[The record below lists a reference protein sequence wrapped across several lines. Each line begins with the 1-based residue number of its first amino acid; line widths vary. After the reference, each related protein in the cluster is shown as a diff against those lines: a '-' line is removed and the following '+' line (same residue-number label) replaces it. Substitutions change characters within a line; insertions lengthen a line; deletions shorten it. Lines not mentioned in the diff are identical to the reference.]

1 MLEQVDMQNVNKFIL
16 ADKRVKAGLRA
27 EEVREQLD
35 PRALIQSLLSLVNE
49 ADNVSPEDLPKLKF
63 KADIY
68 TTVLKKCMPDLRSLE
83 IKESDNKHQT
93 LVIEMGSSKIDP

>member
-1 MLEQVDMQNVNKFIL
+1 MTINMENVNKFIL
-16 ADKRVKAGLRA
+16 AEKKIKSSLRA

-35 PRALIQSLLSLVNE
+35 PKAIIESLLSLVNE
-49 ADNVSPEDLPKLKF
+49 ADTMKVDDIPILKF

-83 IKESDNKHQT
+83 IKESNNDHKT
-93 LVIEMGSSKIDP
+93 LVIDMISPKE

>member
-1 MLEQVDMQNVNKFIL
+1 MYINTHEADKIIL
-16 ADKRVKAGLRA
+16 AEKKVKSGLRA

-35 PRALIQSLLSLVNE
+35 PKAIIESLLLLAE
-49 ADNVSPEDLPKLKF
+49 QADQVDIEDLPKLRF

-83 IKESDNKHQT
+83 IKESNNKYKK
-93 LVIEMGSSKIDP
+93 LVIEMGTVVPNQ